1 MTSEIEKSNR
11 KILYFLKKKFPMEVA
26 KGIRFDLSKYS
37 IIPKGK
43 FLKNIYTWKL
53 TEFDFDAYLLSI
65 RNSYKTEIMGTAG
78 ESMVEIDTESKH
90 NGLILKTESNL
101 PELIIRPAYL
111 NEKIANLFLKFDK
124 KLNDRKEFN
133 KKYILESSLSQTE
146 LEEIITRNI
155 TDELVKVNEFSLE
168 FKDNSIFLKFE
179 KEFNEQ
185 DSVNLINLGKIIET
199 ELKNVVQQRV

>member
-1 MTSEIEKSNR
+1 
-11 KILYFLKKKFPMEVA
+11 MEVA

-53 TEFDFDAYLLSI
+53 TEFDFDIYLLSI
-65 RNSYKTEIMGTAG
+65 RNSYKTEIMGTGG

-111 NEKIANLFLKFDK
+111 KEKIANLILRFDK
-124 KLNDRKEFN
+124 KLDDRKEFN
-133 KKYILESSLSQTE
+133 KKYILESSLSQTK
-146 LEEIITRNI
+146 LENIITRNL
-155 TDELVKVNEFSLE
+155 TDELIKVNGFSLE
-168 FKDNSIFLKFE
+168 FKDNTIFLKFE
-179 KEFNEQ
+179 KEFNEE
-185 DSVNLINLGKIIET
+185 DSIKLIKLGKTIET
-199 ELKNVVQQRV
+199 ELKNVVQHRI

>member
-11 KILYFLKKKFPMEVA
+11 KILYLLKKKFPMEVA

-53 TEFDFDAYLLSI
+53 TEFDFDIYLLSI
-65 RNSYKTEIMGTAG
+65 RNSYKTEIMGTGG
-78 ESMVEIDTESKH
+78 ESMIEIDTESKH

-111 NEKIANLFLKFDK
+111 KEKIANLILRFDK
-124 KLNDRKEFN
+124 KLDDRKEFN
-133 KKYILESSLSQTE
+133 KKYILESSLSQTK
-146 LEEIITRNI
+146 LENIITRNL
-155 TDELVKVNEFSLE
+155 TDELIKVNGFSLE
-168 FKDNSIFLKFE
+168 FKDNTIFLKFE
-179 KEFNEQ
+179 KEFNEE
-185 DSVNLINLGKIIET
+185 DSIKLIKLGKTIET
-199 ELKNVVQQRV
+199 ELKNVVQHRI

>member
-11 KILYFLKKKFPMEVA
+11 KILYLLKKKFPMEVA

-53 TEFDFDAYLLSI
+53 TEFDFDIYLLSI
-65 RNSYKTEIMGTAG
+65 RNSYKTEIMGTGG

-111 NEKIANLFLKFDK
+111 KEKIANLILRFDK
-124 KLNDRKEFN
+124 KLDDRKEFN
-133 KKYILESSLSQTE
+133 KKYILESSLSQTK
-146 LEEIITRNI
+146 LENIITRNL
-155 TDELVKVNEFSLE
+155 TDELIKVNGFSLE
-168 FKDNSIFLKFE
+168 FKDNTIFLKFE
-179 KEFNEQ
+179 KEFNEE
-185 DSVNLINLGKIIET
+185 DSIKLIKLGKTIET
-199 ELKNVVQQRV
+199 ELKNVVQHRI

>member
-1 MTSEIEKSNR
+1 MTSESEKSNR
-11 KILYFLKKKFPMEVA
+11 KILYLLKKKFPMEVA
-26 KGIRFDLSKYS
+26 KGIRFDLNQYS
-37 IIPKGK
+37 IIPKGE

-90 NGLILKTESNL
+90 NGVILKTESKL
-101 PELIIRPAYL
+101 PEIIIRPAYL
-111 NEKIANLFLKFDK
+111 KEKIANLFLKFDK

-133 KKYILESSLSQTE
+133 KKYILESSLNQTE
-146 LEEIITRNI
+146 LEKIITRNL

-179 KEFNEQ
+179 KEFNEE
-185 DSVNLINLGKIIET
+185 DSVNLIKLGKIIET
-199 ELKNVVQQRV
+199 ELKNVV

>member
-1 MTSEIEKSNR
+1 MTSEIEKNNR
-11 KILYFLKKKFPMEVA
+11 KILYLLKKKFPMEVA

-53 TEFDFDAYLLSI
+53 TEFDSDAYLLSI
-65 RNSYKTEIMGTAG
+65 RNSYKTEIMGTGG
-78 ESMVEIDTESKH
+78 ESMIEIDTESKH
-90 NGLILKTESNL
+90 NGVILKTESNL

-111 NEKIANLFLKFDK
+111 KEKIANIFLKFDK

-133 KKYILESSLSQTE
+133 KKYILESSISQIE
-146 LEEIITRNI
+146 LEKMITRNL

-179 KEFNEQ
+179 KEFNEE
-185 DSVNLINLGKIIET
+185 DSVNLLKLGKILET